1 MENKKT
7 EIDIILPNYNS
18 SEFVEET
25 IHSVI
30 GQTHKNWNLIIV
42 DDYSDEKTKKILNK
56 YSQNKNIQIVFL
68 KKNKGA
74 AFCRNHALE
83 LSKSEYVA
91 FLDSDDVWFPDK
103 LIKQINFMKKNNY
116 NFTYTNY
123 TLYKDKDQRKKSVDI
138 SNQKSIRPREKYNFE
153 SFIKDTSIATSTM
166 MIKGEL
172 ARKYKFTDT
181 KICEDYFYKCSILKE
196 IGYAYCLNESDTLY
210 RIRKDSLQSMK
221 LRNLYWI
228 WKINSKFNKLNFF
241 NNLNSVISI
250 SLKSLKKYGFK

>member
-7 EIDIILPNYNS
+7 EVDIILPNYNS
-18 SEFVEET
+18 SEFIEQT
-25 IHSVI
+25 IDSVI
-30 GQTHKNWNLIIV
+30 DQTHKNWNLIIV
-42 DDYSDEKTKKILNK
+42 DDCSDEKTKKILNK

-68 KKNKGA
+68 DKNKGA

-123 TLYKDKDQRKKSVDI
+123 TPYKGERSIDM
-138 SNQKSIRPREKYNFE
+138 SNQNSIRPREKYNFE

-210 RIRKDSLQSMK
+210 RIRKDSLQSKKM
-221 LRNLYWI
+221 RNLYWI

>member
-7 EIDIILPNYNS
+7 EVDIILPNYNS
-18 SEFVEET
+18 SEFIKTT
-25 IHSVI
+25 IASVI

-42 DDYSDEKTKKILNK
+42 DDCSDEKTKKILNK

-68 KKNKGA
+68 EKNKGA

-91 FLDSDDVWFPDK
+91 FLDSDDEWFPDK
-103 LIKQINFMKKNNY
+103 LIKQIVFMQQNHY
-116 NFTYTNY
+116 DFTYTNY
-123 TLYKDKDQRKKSVDI
+123 TPYKGEKSIDI
-138 SNQKSIRPREKYNFE
+138 SNQNNIRPKEKYNFE

-196 IGYAYCLNESDTLY
+196 IGYAYCLNESNTLY
-210 RIRKDSLQSMK
+210 RIRKDSLQSK
-221 LRNLYWI
+221 KFRNLYWI
-228 WKINSKFNKLNFF
+228 WKINHRYNKLSFF
-241 NNLNSVISI
+241 QNLSSLFNI
-250 SLKSLKKYGFK
+250 SLNSLKKYGYK

>member
-18 SEFVEET
+18 YNFIEET
-25 IHSVI
+25 INSVI
-30 GQTHKNWNLIIV
+30 NQTHKNWNLIVV
-42 DDYSDEKTKKILNK
+42 DDCSDEKTKKILNR
-56 YSQNKNIQIVFL
+56 YSQNENIQLIFL

-83 LSKSEYVA
+83 LSKSQYVA

-103 LIKQINFMKKNNY
+103 LLKQITFMKQNHY
-116 NFTYTNY
+116 DFTYTNY
-123 TLYKDKDQRKKSVDI
+123 TPYKNKRSIDI
-138 SNQKSIRPREKYNFE
+138 SNQNSIKPKEKYNFE

-166 MIKGEL
+166 MINGEL

-181 KICEDYFYKCSILKE
+181 KICEDYFYKCSIIKE

-210 RIRKDSLQSMK
+210 RIRKNSLQSK
-221 LRNLYWI
+221 KFRNLYWI
-228 WKINSKFNKLNFF
+228 WKINHRYNKLSFF
-241 NNLNSVISI
+241 QNLSSLFNI
-250 SLKSLKKYGFK
+250 SLNSLKKYGYK

>member
-7 EIDIILPNYNS
+7 EVDIILPNYNS
-18 SEFVEET
+18 SEFIET
-25 IHSVI
+25 TIASVI
-30 GQTHKNWNLIIV
+30 AQTHKNWNLIIV
-42 DDYSDEKTKKILNK
+42 DGCSDEKTKKILNK
-56 YSQNKNIQIVFL
+56 YSQNKNIQVVFL
-68 KKNKGA
+68 EKNKGA

-123 TLYKDKDQRKKSVDI
+123 TPYKGERSIDM
-138 SNQKSIRPREKYNFE
+138 SNQNSIRPREKYNFE

-196 IGYAYCLNESDTLY
+196 IGYAYCLNESETLY
-210 RIRKDSLQSMK
+210 RIRKDSLQSKK

>member
-7 EIDIILPNYNS
+7 EVDIILPNYNS
-18 SEFVEET
+18 SEFIEKT
-25 IHSVI
+25 IDSVI

-42 DDYSDEKTKKILNK
+42 DDCSDEKTKKILNK

-68 KKNKGA
+68 DKNKGA

-123 TLYKDKDQRKKSVDI
+123 TPYKGEKSIDI
-138 SNQKSIRPREKYNFE
+138 SNQNSIRPREKYNFE

-172 ARKYKFTDT
+172 GRKYKFTDT

-210 RIRKDSLQSMK
+210 RIRKDSLQSKK

>member
-7 EIDIILPNYNS
+7 EVDIILPNYNS
-18 SEFVEET
+18 SEFIKTT
-25 IHSVI
+25 IASVI
-30 GQTHKNWNLIIV
+30 GQTQKNWNLIIV
-42 DDYSDEKTKKILNK
+42 DDCSDEKTKKILNK

-68 KKNKGA
+68 EKNKGA

-116 NFTYTNY
+116 DFTYTNY
-123 TLYKDKDQRKKSVDI
+123 TPYKGEENIDI
-138 SNQKSIRPREKYNFE
+138 SNQKNIRPKEKYNFE

-181 KICEDYFYKCSILKE
+181 KICEDYFYKCSILKA
-196 IGYAYCLNESDTLY
+196 IGYAYCLNESGTLY
-210 RIRKDSLQSMK
+210 RIRKDSLQSKK

-228 WKINSKFNKLNFF
+228 WKINRKFNKLNFF

>member
-18 SEFVEET
+18 SEFIELT
-25 IHSVI
+25 IDSVI
-30 GQTHKNWNLIIV
+30 GQTQKNWNLIIV
-42 DDYSDEKTKKILNK
+42 DDCSDEKTKKILNK

-68 KKNKGA
+68 DKNKGA

-123 TLYKDKDQRKKSVDI
+123 TPYKGERSIDI
-138 SNQKSIRPREKYNFE
+138 SNQNSIRQK
-153 SFIKDTSIATSTM
+153 
-166 MIKGEL
+166 
-172 ARKYKFTDT
+172 
-181 KICEDYFYKCSILKE
+181 
-196 IGYAYCLNESDTLY
+196 
-210 RIRKDSLQSMK
+210 
-221 LRNLYWI
+221 
-228 WKINSKFNKLNFF
+228 
-241 NNLNSVISI
+241 
-250 SLKSLKKYGFK
+250 